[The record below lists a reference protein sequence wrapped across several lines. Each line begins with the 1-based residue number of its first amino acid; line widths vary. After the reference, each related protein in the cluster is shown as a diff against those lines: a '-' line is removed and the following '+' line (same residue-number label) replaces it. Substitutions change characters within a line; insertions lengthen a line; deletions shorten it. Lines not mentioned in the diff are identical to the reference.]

1 MNTIVSKITSLSV
14 YGMGGLLILSSLLW
28 LTGCQNT
35 SNRSSIKEVKATVAT
50 AIPTPATTVP
60 PPQLITKVN
69 NARRVVALTSL
80 SADITNR
87 LSPTRLVG
95 ITGSTLLEKNPAFSK
110 LPRVAEGRTPPN
122 LEKIVALKPDLV
134 IGAAGMHDGVLA
146 QLQNS
151 GIPTLATKVDRW
163 EALSEL
169 TKTLA
174 SSLQA
179 DSAPL
184 LKSYQGYFKP
194 KPTKTASTLILASD
208 QPLLAPNSKSWAG
221 DLLTQFGVK
230 NVIADLQGKSQFA
243 GYLTLS
249 PEKVVTI
256 DPDVIIL
263 INAPGTDIAKVKA
276 NPLFKNLKATKNN
289 RVYVFDYY
297 GLVNPGSVTAIDRA
311 TKQLRQIYR

>member
-1 MNTIVSKITSLSV
+1 MNTVKSKITFLSI
-14 YGMGGLLILSSLLW
+14 YGVGGLLILSSLLW

-35 SNRSSIKEVKATVAT
+35 SNRSSIQAAKSATPT
-50 AIPTPATTVP
+50 AISTPTATVP
-60 PPQLITKVN
+60 PPRLITKVN
-69 NARRVVALTSL
+69 DARRVVALTSL
-80 SADITNR
+80 SADIINR

-95 ITGSTLLEKNPAFSK
+95 ITGSPLLEKNPAFGK

-163 EALSEL
+163 EALAEL

-179 DSAPL
+179 DPAPL

-230 NVIADLQGKSQFA
+230 NVVADLQGKSQFA

-263 INAPGTDIAKVKA
+263 INAPGTDIKKVKA
-276 NPLFKNLKATKNN
+276 NPLFKQLKATKNN

-297 GLVNPGSVTAIDRA
+297 GLVNPGSVGSIDRA

>member
-1 MNTIVSKITSLSV
+1 MNTVMSKITFLSL
-14 YGMGGLLILSSLLW
+14 YGMGGLLILGSLFW
-28 LTGCQNT
+28 LTGCQTN
-35 SNRSSIKEVKATVAT
+35 SERLSVKEANA
-50 AIPTPATTVP
+50 AIPAKIASPALTVP
-60 PPQLITKVN
+60 AMNLITKVN
-69 NARRVVALTSL
+69 NAQRVVALTSL
-80 SADITNR
+80 SADIINR

-110 LPRVAEGRTPPN
+110 LTRVAEGRTPPN

-134 IGAAGMHDGVLA
+134 IGASGMHDGVLQ
-146 QLQNS
+146 QLKNS
-151 GIPTLATKVDRW
+151 GIPIIATKVDRW
-163 EALSEL
+163 DALATL

-174 SSLQA
+174 TSVEA
-179 DSAPL
+179 DPAPL
-184 LKSYQGYFKP
+184 LKSYQAYFKP

-221 DLLTQFGVK
+221 DLLTQFGIK
-230 NVIADLQGKSQFA
+230 NVVADLQGKSQFA

-297 GLVNPGSVTAIDRA
+297 GLVNPGSITSIDQA
-311 TKQLRQIYR
+311 TKKLRQIYQ

>member
-1 MNTIVSKITSLSV
+1 MNTIVSKVTFLSI

-28 LTGCQNT
+28 LTGCQNI
-35 SNRSSIKEVKATVAT
+35 SNRSSIEEAKAATPT
-50 AIPTPATTVP
+50 AISTPTATVP
-60 PPQLITKVN
+60 PPNLITKVN
-69 NARRVVALTSL
+69 NAQRVVALTSL
-80 SADITNR
+80 SADIIHH
-87 LSPTRLVG
+87 LSPNRLVG
-95 ITGSTLLEKNPAFSK
+95 ITGSKLLEQNPAFSK

-146 QLQNS
+146 QLKNS

-163 EALSEL
+163 EALAEL

-174 SSLQA
+174 SSLEA
-179 DSAPL
+179 DPAPL
-184 LKSYQGYFKP
+184 LTSYQGYFKP
-194 KPTKTASTLILASD
+194 KPNKVVPTLILASD
-208 QPLLAPNSKSWAG
+208 QPLLAPNSQSWAG
-221 DLLTQFGVK
+221 DLLTQFGIK
-230 NVIADLQGKSQFA
+230 NVVADLQGKSQFA

-256 DPDVIIL
+256 DPEVIIL
-263 INAPGTDIAKVKA
+263 INAPGTDISKVKA
-276 NPLFKNLKATKNN
+276 NPLFKGLKATKNN

-297 GLVNPGSVTAIDRA
+297 GLVNPGSVAAIDRA

>member
-1 MNTIVSKITSLSV
+1 MRTTISKLTFLSL
-14 YGMGGLLILSSLLW
+14 YGIGGLLILSSLLW
-28 LTGCQNT
+28 LSSCK
-35 SNRSSIKEVKATVAT
+35 SNSTKLEMKPANAT
-50 AIPTPATTVP
+50 IPAATTSPGIKVP
-60 PPQLITKVN
+60 ANNLTAKVN
-69 NARRVVALTSL
+69 NAQRVVALTSL
-80 SADITNR
+80 SADIVHR

-95 ITGSTLLEKNPAFSK
+95 ITGSKLLESNPAFSQ
-110 LPRVAEGRTPPN
+110 LPRVAEGRNPPN

-134 IGAAGMHDGVLA
+134 IGAAGMHDQVLG
-146 QLQNS
+146 QLSSS

-163 EALSEL
+163 DALASL
-169 TKTLA
+169 TKILA
-174 SSLQA
+174 STVQA
-179 DSAPL
+179 DPAPL

-230 NVIADLQGKSQFA
+230 NVVANLQGKSQFG

-256 DPDVIIL
+256 DPEVIIL
-263 INAPGTDIAKVKA
+263 INAPGSDISKIKA
-276 NPLFKNLKATKNN
+276 NPLFKRLKATKNN

-297 GLVNPGSVTAIDRA
+297 GLVNPGSVASIDRA